1 MSSSTIKSA
10 KLTKIKKGQ
19 GLLLS
24 LEEKDR
30 RGDDVNDQKNHHGL
44 IHPDLKAAFNRLRP
58 HLAIMCGYVK
68 SIQVED
74 IAMPPE
80 ELFENFHVHAY
91 SIGGNEDSEGVVIS
105 GHYIVPESGLAVTL
119 NTPFRRMEQAP
130 DTRYIF
136 MDDVVAAI
144 RTIEQEVAMFLNG
157 KRGKEPG
164 TENQGELELKDEPAG
179 GSTVQGRLER
189 ANPESRNRIPKNAN
203 GSPKENGRAGKSKN
217 KTGEEAVSDGP
228 TGG

>member
-30 RGDDVNDQKNHHGL
+30 RGDDVNDQKNHKGL

-74 IAMPPE
+74 IAMPDE
-80 ELFENFHVHAY
+80 SLFDNFHVHAY

-105 GHYIVPESGLAVTL
+105 GHYIVPESGLSVTL

-164 TENQGELELKDEPAG
+164 TENQGELELKDAPPDN
-179 GSTVQGRLER
+179 SVLGRLEN
-189 ANPESRNRIPKNAN
+189 ANPEAMDRIRNDGKPKPS
-203 GSPKENGRAGKSKN
+203 GNGRAPKN
-217 KTGEEAVSDGP
+217 KPGKQSEEALPDFG
-228 TGG
+228 TT